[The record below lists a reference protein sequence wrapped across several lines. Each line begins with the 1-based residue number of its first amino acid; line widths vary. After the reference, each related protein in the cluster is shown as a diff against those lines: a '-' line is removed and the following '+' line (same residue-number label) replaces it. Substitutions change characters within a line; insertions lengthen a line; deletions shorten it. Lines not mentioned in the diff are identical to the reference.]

1 MRERLPLLKLPPKPQ
16 SIMLQIQAFTFNPF
30 SENTYLLSDADKNC
44 WIIDP
49 GMSNAREWGQLSQ
62 AIESQGLR
70 PQAIFN
76 THAHIDHIL
85 GIPVLTEKYNI
96 PFALHPLDS
105 PVLMG
110 AGASALMFGIGSFMP
125 PIVTQHLSEEIPLQL
140 GEHTLKVLLTP
151 GHSPGS
157 VCFYNEKDGWLI
169 GGDVLFNGS
178 VGRTDLPGGHT
189 ETLMESIRTQLY
201 TLPDEVVVYP
211 GHGPS
216 TTIGAEKKSNPF
228 VRG

>member
-1 MRERLPLLKLPPKPQ
+1 
-16 SIMLQIQAFTFNPF
+16 MLQIQAFTFGPF
-30 SENTYLLSDADKNC
+30 AENTYLLSDTDKNC

-49 GMSNAREWGQLSQ
+49 GMSNAREVAQLIS
-62 AIESQGLR
+62 AIETQGLK
-70 PQAIFN
+70 PLAVFN

-85 GIPVLTEKYNI
+85 GIPALTEKYNI
-96 PFALHPLDS
+96 PFALHPLDT

-110 AGASALMFGIGSFMP
+110 AGASAVLFGIGSFTP
-125 PIVTQHLSEEIPLQL
+125 PVVTQHLSEELPLRL
-140 GEHTLKVLLTP
+140 GAHTLKVLLAP

-178 VGRTDLPGGHT
+178 VGRTDLPGGDT
-189 ETLMESIRTQLY
+189 ETLMNSIREQLY
-201 TLPDEVVVYP
+201 TLPDAVVVHP

-216 TTIGAEKKSNPF
+216 TTIGEEKKSNPF

>member
-1 MRERLPLLKLPPKPQ
+1 MCKSLPLLKLLPKPQ
-16 SIMLQIQAFTFNPF
+16 SFMLQIQAFTFNPF

-49 GMSNAREWGQLSQ
+49 GMSDGREWGQLMQ
-62 AIESQGLR
+62 VIESGGLR
-70 PQAIFN
+70 PQAVFN

-85 GIPVLTEKYNI
+85 GIPALTGKYNI
-96 PFALHPLDS
+96 PFALHPLDA

-110 AGASALMFGIGSFMP
+110 AGASALMFGIGAFTP
-125 PIVTQHLSEEIPLQL
+125 PVVTQHLSEEIPLRL

-157 VCFYNEKDGWLI
+157 VCFYNEKDGWVI

-189 ETLMESIRTQLY
+189 ETLMNSIRTQLY

-211 GHGPS
+211 GHGPA

-228 VRG
+228 VQG

>member
-1 MRERLPLLKLPPKPQ
+1 
-16 SIMLQIQAFTFNPF
+16 MLQIQAFTFNPF
-30 SENTYLLSDADKNC
+30 AENTYLLSDADKNG

-49 GMSNAREWGQLSQ
+49 GMSNAHEWAQMAQ

-70 PQAIFN
+70 PQAILN

-85 GIPVLTEKYNI
+85 GIPALTEKYNI

-105 PVLMG
+105 PVLTG
-110 AGASALMFGIGSFMP
+110 AATSALMFGINGFTP
-125 PIVTQHLSEEIPLQL
+125 PVVTQHLSEEIPLRL
-140 GEHTLKVLLTP
+140 GKHTLQVLLTP

-189 ETLMESIRTQLY
+189 ETLMNSIRTQLY
-201 TLPDEVVVYP
+201 TLPNEVVVYP
-211 GHGPS
+211 GHGPA